1 MGYSEGALKP
11 RNPTFSDVARAAGV
25 SVATVSRVASH
36 TAYVS
41 PDVERRVRAA
51 AETIG
56 VSLEKRNGSRLI
68 AFILGNRSLLH
79 PFHSHVLT
87 AAESYCADK
96 DYNLVFFPMHYSVNS
111 PAVQLH
117 VPRIFERGD
126 LIDGLIVSGVNSN
139 NLLEVLKQVRRPF
152 AVYGDTVEG
161 PWTPGKYDV
170 VWVDDIT
177 GAYDL
182 TRFLQNEGHS
192 RIWYVAN
199 TRQTWFARR
208 LQGYRAA
215 MNDAGLQPL
224 ISSLDSNNEHEVGLL
239 GTKDLLRRGCALD
252 SIFGGSDAVCHGVYT
267 ALRDAGLSVPKD
279 VSVVGFNDTPEA
291 NLLHPALTT
300 VRAFPEILGRM
311 LAEMVM
317 SRINDPGLSPQDR
330 VISTQV
336 IKRESSRSIGSIH
349 SARADDGTEPVQAVL
364 KIDQDGSAGSVR

>member
-1 MGYSEGALKP
+1 LKP
-11 RNPTFSDVARAAGV
+11 KNPTFSDVARVAGV

-36 TAYVS
+36 AAFVS
-41 PDVERRVRAA
+41 PEVERRVRAA
-51 AETIG
+51 AESVG

-87 AAESYCADK
+87 AAEAYCADK
-96 DYNLVFFPMHYSVNS
+96 DYNLVFFPLHYSANVPS
-111 PAVQLH
+111 TQLH

-126 LIDGLIVSGVNSN
+126 LIDGLIVSGVNSA
-139 NLLEVLKQVRRPF
+139 NLFEVLQQVRRPF

-161 PWTPGKYDV
+161 PWAPGDYDV

-182 TRFLQNEGHS
+182 TRFLRNEGHS

-208 LQGYRAA
+208 LEGYAAA
-215 MNDAGLQPL
+215 MKEGGAEPL
-224 ISSLDSNNEHEVGLL
+224 ISSVDSHSEHEVGLL
-239 GTKDLLRRGCALD
+239 GTKDVLRRGHPVDA
-252 SIFGGSDAVCHGVYT
+252 IFGGSDAVCHGVYT

-300 VRAFPEILGRM
+300 VRAFPAILGRM
-311 LAEMVM
+311 LAAMVM
-317 SRINDPGLSPQDR
+317 SRISNPGLPPQDR

-336 IKRESSRSIGSIH
+336 IKRESSRSCGSSH
-349 SARADDGTEPVQAVL
+349 SSQAPKGL
-364 KIDQDGSAGSVR
+364 GMPERTW